1 MKLYETGVI
10 FSSQLEESQITQ
22 QTEQV
27 QSLIT
32 DNGGKIVDVD
42 RWGMRKLS
50 YEIKKMQQG
59 FYVFFRYEANG
70 NVPQK
75 LEKAFQVNESVL
87 RFLTTI
93 PDKAEESQKPSEGAA
108 EAPSL

>member
-10 FSSQLEESQITQ
+10 FSSQLDESQIMQ

-42 RWGMRKLS
+42 RWGMRKMA
-50 YEIKKMQQG
+50 YDIKKMQQG
-59 FYVFFRYEANG
+59 FYVFFRYEAEG
-70 NVPQK
+70 KVPQA
-75 LEKAFQVNESVL
+75 LEKAFFVNESVL

-93 PDKAEESQKPSEGAA
+93 PEKVDASQKPETEAS
-108 EAPSL
+108 EAPSH

>member
-10 FSSQLEESQITQ
+10 LSSLLEESQITK
-22 QTEQV
+22 QTEQI

-42 RWGMRKLS
+42 RWGMRKLA
-50 YEIKKMQQG
+50 YEINKMQQG
-59 FYVFFRYEANG
+59 FYVFFRYEADG
-70 NVPQK
+70 SVPQK

-87 RFLTTI
+87 RFLTTV
-93 PDKAEESQKPSEGAA
+93 PDKTQESPKPSEETS
-108 EAPSL
+108 EAPSY